1 MFGTNISVSFDSA
14 WEINE
19 KEEQAAIKKMVAEAE
34 QGEETPAEETPAEER
49 KDNDESIE

>member
-1 MFGTNISVSFDSA
+1 
-14 WEINE
+14 
-19 KEEQAAIKKMVAEAE
+19 MVAEAE